1 MEQQKILVVG
11 NGMVGHR
18 FIDELV
24 ARNTD
29 GQFAITTFAEE
40 SRLAYDRVQLS
51 SFFSGKTAD
60 DLAMTSELA
69 YQESGVTYFLNEKV
83 VGIDPEKKTVVT
95 NTGRE
100 ETYDKLVLA
109 TGSYPFVPP
118 ITGNDQ
124 PHCHVYRT
132 IDDLENIAVSGKSSH
147 RGVVVGGGLLGLEA
161 ANALQNMGLETH
173 VVEFAPRL
181 MAVQLD
187 EDGGELL
194 RRKIEDLGVNVHT
207 EKATTEIKAQSEG
220 FRYRMKFADG
230 SVLDTDMIVFSA
242 GIRPQDELARQ
253 CGLELGE
260 RGGIAINNLCQ
271 TSHSDIYAIGECAVW
286 EKQVFGLVA
295 PGYQMARLVA
305 ANLCGENG
313 QFEGADMST
322 KLKLLGVDVASIGD
336 AQGKTPGAQSYT
348 YHDGVAQIYKRIIVS
363 KEGDRLLGAVLVGDV
378 EKYSQLLQLKLN
390 DMPLPENPAVLLL
403 DVDGESEGASGG
415 VDALPDTAL
424 ICSCYDV
431 SKADICEA
439 VQAGCTNMGDL
450 KAQTKASTGC
460 GGCTAL
466 AKQVMDAEL
475 AAIGMEV
482 NNNLC
487 EHFAYTR
494 QEIADIIRIKEIKTF
509 DELLDQYGS
518 GLGCDVCKPAVGSI
532 LASFWNDYVLKKP
545 HMELQDTND
554 IFLGNM
560 QKDGTYSVVPRIAGG
575 EITPEKL
582 IVLGE
587 VARDF
592 KLYTKITGGQRVDLF
607 GAQLHELPLI
617 WQRLVDAGFET
628 GHAYGKSVRTVK
640 SCVGSTWCR
649 YGVDDSVG
657 FAINIEN
664 RYKGLRSPHKL
675 KFAVSG
681 CTGNVPKPSP
691 KISALLRRK
700 TAGTSMFAETVACAR
715 DMPTFLLQTSTG
727 KPLSLTSIAY

>member
-415 VDALPDTAL
+415 VDALPDTA
-424 ICSCYDV
+424 
-431 SKADICEA
+431 
-439 VQAGCTNMGDL
+439 
-450 KAQTKASTGC
+450 
-460 GGCTAL
+460 
-466 AKQVMDAEL
+466 
-475 AAIGMEV
+475 
-482 NNNLC
+482 
-487 EHFAYTR
+487 
-494 QEIADIIRIKEIKTF
+494 
-509 DELLDQYGS
+509 
-518 GLGCDVCKPAVGSI
+518 
-532 LASFWNDYVLKKP
+532 
-545 HMELQDTND
+545 
-554 IFLGNM
+554 
-560 QKDGTYSVVPRIAGG
+560 
-575 EITPEKL
+575 
-582 IVLGE
+582 
-587 VARDF
+587 
-592 KLYTKITGGQRVDLF
+592 
-607 GAQLHELPLI
+607 
-617 WQRLVDAGFET
+617 
-628 GHAYGKSVRTVK
+628 
-640 SCVGSTWCR
+640 
-649 YGVDDSVG
+649 
-657 FAINIEN
+657 
-664 RYKGLRSPHKL
+664 
-675 KFAVSG
+675 
-681 CTGNVPKPSP
+681 
-691 KISALLRRK
+691 
-700 TAGTSMFAETVACAR
+700 
-715 DMPTFLLQTSTG
+715 
-727 KPLSLTSIAY
+727 